1 MLRPINKSKT
11 KTAAMGSSNQIKW
24 DGPDIPCINLCKN
37 DTITEVTYKLATE
50 VCKMMEQLDPSNYNL
65 ECLDLDHC
73 DNITFQQLFQAL
85 INQVYCENGNGGGG
99 NNGGG
104 GTPSENCCD
113 GLPFIP
119 QTVYY
124 AQNELGEQ
132 MGESPFLLN
141 FSEYTVQEPGIYEI
155 DFLIDVEIP
164 IVVGNNFNPLRGMI
178 FNLTIDGVEYSP
190 NILGRKL
197 NIEEQDFKPRAT
209 LPIRYFASNITLQ
222 ENQVCIIKVVYEYP
236 PVVPGEGTA
245 ILNRGVI
252 KITKIG

>member
-11 KTAAMGSSNQIKW
+11 KTAAMGSSNQILW
-24 DGPDIPCINLCKN
+24 DGPNIPCIDLCKG
-37 DTITEVTYKLATE
+37 DTITDVVYKLATE
-50 VCKMMEQLDPSNYNL
+50 VCKIMEQLDPANYNL
-65 ECLDLDHC
+65 ECLELDHC

-124 AQNELGEQ
+124 AQDELGQE
-132 MGESPFLLN
+132 L
-141 FSEYTVQEPGIYEI
+141 FSDFEELVFSIYEPAETGIYEV
-155 DFLIDVEIP
+155 DFTIDVETEGSNRVIE
-164 IVVGNNFNPLRGMI
+164 F
-178 FNLTIDGVEYSP
+178 S
-190 NILGRKL
+190 L
-197 NIEEQDFKPRAT
+197 NIEETPYQPT
-209 LPIRYFASNITLQ
+209 LLNRVVGLDEEEEFQGVIYSSARLFASNISVQAGQKLSIFV
-222 ENQVCIIKVVYEYP
+222 NCIPGAPLNRFTKVH
-236 PVVPGEGTA
+236 
-245 ILNRGVI
+245 RGVI